1 MNLTNRAAQDE
12 QGSSAERASKDM
24 KTNIPSPLVPQGT
37 LPDNRGKSRVQFT
50 VLTILAV
57 HAVVL
62 GVVLLQGCK
71 RTSADPNVELQAL
84 ATNTP
89 PPEAMTPPPISI
101 PPPQVAQA
109 PATQLPV
116 PPIPVDTQAPPPSI
130 PLAPPADQTAIPP
143 QLPPAGSA
151 SQHVVVKGD
160 TFSTIAKKYGVTT
173 KAVTEANAGVDPTKL
188 KIGQKL
194 AVPAPTRAA
203 MGTTGSGT
211 TTGDKTYVVKSG
223 DTLFK
228 IAKNYGV
235 SPKNLRTANR
245 LRTDQIK
252 VGQKL
257 VIPTKGAAPMEAAG
271 GTGPGTST
279 QASPLP

>member
-1 MNLTNRAAQDE
+1 
-12 QGSSAERASKDM
+12 M
-24 KTNIPSPLVPQGT
+24 KTNNPSPLVPQGT

-71 RTSADPNVELQAL
+71 RTSTDPNLELQAL
-84 ATNTP
+84 ATNYP
-89 PPEAMTPPPISI
+89 PPEAIAPPPMSI

-109 PATQLPV
+109 PVTQQ
-116 PPIPVDTQAPPPSI
+116 PIQVETQAPPPVVAI
-130 PLAPPADQTAIPP
+130 TPPADPTPVIPP
-143 QLPPAGSA
+143 PLPAATGA

-160 TFSTIAKKYGVTT
+160 SFSTIAKKYGVTS
-173 KAVTEANAGVDPTKL
+173 KAVAEANPGIDSTRL

-194 AVPAPTRAA
+194 AVPPPTRTATGA
-203 MGTTGSGT
+203 TGSGT
-211 TTGDKTYVVKSG
+211 NGGDKTYVVKSG

-235 SPKNLRTANR
+235 SPKTLRTANQ

-257 VIPTKGAAPMEAAG
+257 VIPGKNGTPAVESGVG
-271 GTGPGTST
+271 GT
-279 QASPLP
+279 PLP

>member
-1 MNLTNRAAQDE
+1 
-12 QGSSAERASKDM
+12 M
-24 KTNIPSPLVPQGT
+24 KTNNPSPLVPQGT

-84 ATNTP
+84 ATNYP
-89 PPEAMTPPPISI
+89 PPEAVAPPPISAT
-101 PPPQVAQA
+101 PPPVVAQA
-109 PATQLPV
+109 PPT
-116 PPIPVDTQAPPPSI
+116 PIPSQIETPAQPPSTTIAPPPEPI
-130 PLAPPADQTAIPP
+130 PQT
-143 QLPPAGSA
+143 LPTAGNA
-151 SQHVVVKGD
+151 SQHVVVRGD
-160 TFSTIAKKYGVTT
+160 SFSTIAKKYGVTA
-173 KAVTEANAGVDPTKL
+173 KAIGEANPGIDSTRL

-194 AVPAPTRAA
+194 AVPAPSRVATG
-203 MGTTGSGT
+203 GTGIGT
-211 TTGDKTYVVKSG
+211 NGGEKTYVVKSG

-235 SPKNLRTANR
+235 SPKALRSVNN

-257 VIPTKGAAPMEAAG
+257 VIPNKGAAPMEAAG
-271 GTGPGTST
+271 GTGS
-279 QASPLP
+279 QATPLP

>member
-1 MNLTNRAAQDE
+1 
-12 QGSSAERASKDM
+12 M

-71 RTSADPNVELQAL
+71 RTATDPNAELQAL
-84 ATNTP
+84 ATNYP
-89 PPEAMTPPPISI
+89 PPEAVTPPPSST
-101 PPPQVAQA
+101 PPPQVAQLQ
-109 PATQLPV
+109 PTPINV
-116 PPIPVDTQAPPPSI
+116 PPPSHPQIDTQAPPVTIAQPPIESTPI
-130 PLAPPADQTAIPP
+130 ASAPATT
-143 QLPPAGSA
+143 GSA

-160 TFSTIAKKYGVTT
+160 SFSTIAKKYGVTVR
-173 KAVTEANAGVDPTKL
+173 AVADANPGVDSSHL

-194 AVPAPTRAA
+194 SVPAPTARTAT
-203 MGTTGSGT
+203 GSPGSGT
-211 TTGDKTYVVKSG
+211 NGGEKTYVVKSG

-228 IAKNYGV
+228 IAKTTGTT
-235 SPKNLRTANR
+235 PKALRTANR

-257 VIPTKGAAPMEAAG
+257 VIPSKGAVPMEAAG
-271 GTGPGTST
+271 GTGS
-279 QASPLP
+279 QAAPLP

>member
-1 MNLTNRAAQDE
+1 
-12 QGSSAERASKDM
+12 M
-24 KTNIPSPLVPQGT
+24 KTTNPSPLVPQGT

-71 RTSADPNVELQAL
+71 RTSADPNLELQAL

-89 PPEAMTPPPISI
+89 PPEAIAPPPISI
-101 PPPQVAQA
+101 PPPHVAQ
-109 PATQLPV
+109 V
-116 PPIPVDTQAPPPSI
+116 PPPQPVQLETQAPPPSI
-130 PLAPPADQTAIPP
+130 PIAPPAEQTSIPS
-143 QLPPAGSA
+143 QLPTGNGAA

-160 TFSTIAKKYGVTT
+160 TFSTIAKKYGVST
-173 KAVTEANAGVDPTKL
+173 KAVAEANAGVDPTKL

-194 AVPAPTRAA
+194 AVPAPTRMAA
-203 MGTTGSGT
+203 TGATGSGT
-211 TTGDKTYVVKSG
+211 TMGEKTHVVKSG

-235 SPKNLRTANR
+235 SAKTLRTANH

-257 VIPTKGAAPMEAAG
+257 VIPTKGSAPMEAAG
-271 GTGPGTST
+271 GTGTGS
-279 QASPLP
+279 QANPLP

>member
-1 MNLTNRAAQDE
+1 
-12 QGSSAERASKDM
+12 M

-71 RTSADPNVELQAL
+71 RTATDPNLELQAL
-84 ATNTP
+84 ATNYP
-89 PPEAMTPPPISI
+89 PPEAIAPPPVVTPPPA
-101 PPPQVAQA
+101 VAQA
-109 PATQLPV
+109 PVTPQPV
-116 PPIPVDTQAPPPSI
+116 QIDTQAPPPVVAI
-130 PLAPPADQTAIPP
+130 TPPADPTPVIPP
-143 QLPPAGSA
+143 PLPVAGGA

-160 TFSTIAKKYGVTT
+160 SFSTIAKKYGVTS
-173 KAVTEANAGVDPTKL
+173 KAVAEANPGIDSTRL

-194 AVPAPTRAA
+194 AVPPPTRTATGA
-203 MGTTGSGT
+203 TGSGT
-211 TTGDKTYVVKSG
+211 NGGDKTYVVKSG

-235 SPKNLRTANR
+235 SPKTLRTANQ

-257 VIPTKGAAPMEAAG
+257 VIPGKNGTPAVESGVG
-271 GTGPGTST
+271 GT
-279 QASPLP
+279 PLP

>member
-1 MNLTNRAAQDE
+1 
-12 QGSSAERASKDM
+12 M
-24 KTNIPSPLVPQGT
+24 KTNNPSPLVPQGT

-71 RTSADPNVELQAL
+71 RTAADPNLELQAL
-84 ATNTP
+84 ATNYP
-89 PPEAMTPPPISI
+89 PPEAIAPPPVTPPPV
-101 PPPQVAQA
+101 VAQA
-109 PATQLPV
+109 PVEPTPV
-116 PPIPVDTQAPPPSI
+116 QVETQAPPTIATI
-130 PLAPPADQTAIPP
+130 PQPTPEPTPVIPP
-143 QLPPAGSA
+143 PLPAATGA

-160 TFSTIAKKYGVTT
+160 SFSTIAKKYGVTS
-173 KAVTEANAGVDPTKL
+173 KAVAEANPGIDSTRL

-194 AVPAPTRAA
+194 AVPPPSRTATGA
-203 MGTTGSGT
+203 TGSGT
-211 TTGDKTYVVKSG
+211 NGGDKTYVVKSG

-235 SPKNLRTANR
+235 SPKVLRTANQ

-257 VIPTKGAAPMEAAG
+257 VIPGKNGTPAVESGVG
-271 GTGPGTST
+271 GT
-279 QASPLP
+279 PLP

>member
-1 MNLTNRAAQDE
+1 
-12 QGSSAERASKDM
+12 M
-24 KTNIPSPLVPQGT
+24 KTNNPSPLVPQGI

-71 RTSADPNVELQAL
+71 RTATDPNVELQAL

-89 PPEAMTPPPISI
+89 PPEAIAPPPMSI
-101 PPPQVAQA
+101 PPPTVAQ
-109 PATQLPV
+109 V
-116 PPIPVDTQAPPPSI
+116 PPAPVTQSPPTQIETQSPPPIAPPT
-130 PLAPPADQTAIPP
+130 DTASIPP
-143 QLPPAGSA
+143 QLPTAGGA
-151 SQHVVVKGD
+151 SQHVVIKGD

-173 KAVTEANAGVDPTKL
+173 KAVAEANTGVDPTKL

-194 AVPAPTRAA
+194 AVPAPTRTA
-203 MGTTGSGT
+203 TGSPGSVT
-211 TTGDKTYVVKSG
+211 NGGEKTYVVKSG

-235 SPKNLRTANR
+235 SAKTLRTANH

-271 GTGPGTST
+271 GTGTGTAT
-279 QASPLP
+279 QANPLP

>member
-1 MNLTNRAAQDE
+1 
-12 QGSSAERASKDM
+12 M
-24 KTNIPSPLVPQGT
+24 KTNNPSPLVPQGT

-71 RTSADPNVELQAL
+71 RTATDPNLELQAL
-84 ATNTP
+84 ATNYP
-89 PPEAMTPPPISI
+89 PPEAIAPPPVATPPPV
-101 PPPQVAQA
+101 VAQA
-109 PATQLPV
+109 PVTPAPM
-116 PPIPVDTQAPPPSI
+116 PAETQAPAPVVAI
-130 PLAPPADQTAIPP
+130 TPPAEPTPVIPP
-143 QLPPAGSA
+143 PLPAATGA

-160 TFSTIAKKYGVTT
+160 SFSTIAKKYGVTS
-173 KAVTEANAGVDPTKL
+173 KAVAEANPGIDSTRL

-194 AVPAPTRAA
+194 AVPPPTRTATGA
-203 MGTTGSGT
+203 TGSGT
-211 TTGDKTYVVKSG
+211 NGGDKTYVVKSG

-235 SPKNLRTANR
+235 SAKALRSANQ

-257 VIPTKGAAPMEAAG
+257 VIPGKNGPPAIESGVG
-271 GTGPGTST
+271 GT
-279 QASPLP
+279 PLP

>member
-1 MNLTNRAAQDE
+1 
-12 QGSSAERASKDM
+12 M
-24 KTNIPSPLVPQGT
+24 KTNNPSPLVPQGT

-71 RTSADPNVELQAL
+71 RTATDPNLELQAL
-84 ATNTP
+84 ATNYP
-89 PPEAMTPPPISI
+89 PPEAIAPPPT
-101 PPPQVAQA
+101 PTPLPQVAQA
-109 PATQLPV
+109 PINPTPV
-116 PPIPVDTQAPPPSI
+116 QAETQAPPPI
-130 PLAPPADQTAIPP
+130 ATITPPEPTPVIPP
-143 QLPPAGSA
+143 PLPTTSGA

-160 TFSTIAKKYGVTT
+160 SFSTVAKKYGVTS
-173 KAVTEANAGVDPTKL
+173 KAVAEANPGIDSTRL

-194 AVPAPTRAA
+194 AVPPPTRTATGA
-203 MGTTGSGT
+203 TGSGT
-211 TTGDKTYVVKSG
+211 NGGDKTYVVKSG

-235 SPKNLRTANR
+235 SPKVLRSANQ

-257 VIPTKGAAPMEAAG
+257 VIPGKNGTPAIESGVG
-271 GTGPGTST
+271 GT
-279 QASPLP
+279 PLP

>member
-1 MNLTNRAAQDE
+1 
-12 QGSSAERASKDM
+12 M
-24 KTNIPSPLVPQGT
+24 KTPNPSPLVPQGT

-89 PPEAMTPPPISI
+89 PPEAVQPPPISI
-101 PPPQVAQA
+101 PAPQVAQV
-109 PATQLPV
+109 PSTPV
-116 PPIPVDTQAPPPSI
+116 NPPPVQVETQAPPPAIQI
-130 PLAPPADQTAIPP
+130 PAPADQTSIPS
-143 QLPPAGSA
+143 QLPGANGA

-173 KAVTEANAGVDPTKL
+173 KAVAEANAGVDATKL

-194 AVPAPTRAA
+194 AVPAPTRTA
-203 MGTTGSGT
+203 TGSPGNGT
-211 TTGDKTYVVKSG
+211 STGEKTYVVKSG

-235 SPKNLRTANR
+235 SAKTLRTANH

-257 VIPTKGAAPMEAAG
+257 VIPTKGSAPMEAAG
-271 GTGPGTST
+271 GTGPGTSS
-279 QASPLP
+279 QANPLP

>member
-1 MNLTNRAAQDE
+1 
-12 QGSSAERASKDM
+12 M
-24 KTNIPSPLVPQGT
+24 KTNNPSPLVPQGT
-37 LPDNRGKSRVQFT
+37 LPDSRGKSRVQFT

-84 ATNTP
+84 ATNYP
-89 PPEAMTPPPISI
+89 PPEAVAPPPISAT
-101 PPPQVAQA
+101 PPPVVAQA
-109 PATQLPV
+109 PVTPT
-116 PPIPVDTQAPPPSI
+116 PIPSQIETPVQPPPTTITPPEPI
-130 PLAPPADQTAIPP
+130 PQALPTA
-143 QLPPAGSA
+143 PAGNA
-151 SQHVVVKGD
+151 SQHVVVRGD
-160 TFSTIAKKYGVTT
+160 SFSTIAKKYGVTA
-173 KAVTEANAGVDPTKL
+173 KAIGEANPGVDSTRL

-194 AVPAPTRAA
+194 AVPAPTRVATG
-203 MGTTGSGT
+203 GTGTGIGSNG
-211 TTGDKTYVVKSG
+211 GEKTYVVKSG

-235 SPKNLRTANR
+235 SAKALRSVNN

-257 VIPTKGAAPMEAAG
+257 VIPNKGAAPMEAAG
-271 GTGPGTST
+271 GTGS
-279 QASPLP
+279 QATPLP

>member
-1 MNLTNRAAQDE
+1 
-12 QGSSAERASKDM
+12 M
-24 KTNIPSPLVPQGT
+24 KTNNPSPLVPQGT

-71 RTSADPNVELQAL
+71 RTATDPNAELQAL
-84 ATNTP
+84 ATNYP
-89 PPEAMTPPPISI
+89 PPEAVTPPPPVAQIQPTPI
-101 PPPQVAQA
+101 NVPPPSHTLSPQ
-109 PATQLPV
+109 
-116 PPIPVDTQAPPPSI
+116 IDTQAPPVTTAQPPIEPTPIAS
-130 PLAPPADQTAIPP
+130 APPTT
-143 QLPPAGSA
+143 GSA

-160 TFSTIAKKYGVTT
+160 SFSSIAKKYGVST
-173 KAVTEANAGVDPTKL
+173 KAIAEANPGVDSSHL

-194 AVPAPTRAA
+194 SVPAPTARTAT
-203 MGTTGSGT
+203 GSPGSGT
-211 TTGDKTYVVKSG
+211 NGGDKTYVVKSG

-228 IAKNYGV
+228 IAKTTGTT
-235 SPKNLRTANR
+235 PKALRSANK

-257 VIPTKGAAPMEAAG
+257 VIPSKGSAPMEAAG
-271 GTGPGTST
+271 GTGS
-279 QASPLP
+279 QAAPLP

>member
-1 MNLTNRAAQDE
+1 
-12 QGSSAERASKDM
+12 M
-24 KTNIPSPLVPQGT
+24 KTPNPSPLVPQGT
-37 LPDNRGKSRVQFT
+37 LPDSRGKSRVQFT

-89 PPEAMTPPPISI
+89 PPEAFTPPPSST
-101 PPPQVAQA
+101 PPPLVAQ
-109 PATQLPV
+109 V
-116 PPIPVDTQAPPPSI
+116 PPSPTDTAPPTAQVETQAPPTIVNI
-130 PLAPPADQTAIPP
+130 PQPVEHAPIPP
-143 QLPPAGSA
+143 QLPTTGSA

-160 TFSTIAKKYGVTT
+160 SFSTIAKKYGITA
-173 KAVTEANAGVDPTKL
+173 KAVSEANPGIDSTKL

-194 AVPAPTRAA
+194 AVPAPSRTIAA
-203 MGTTGSGT
+203 TGATGSGSN
-211 TTGDKTYVVKSG
+211 GGEKTYVVKSG

-235 SPKNLRTANR
+235 SPKTLRTANH

-257 VIPTKGAAPMEAAG
+257 TIPTKGAAPMEAAG
-271 GTGPGTST
+271 GTAP
-279 QASPLP
+279 QQ

>member
-1 MNLTNRAAQDE
+1 
-12 QGSSAERASKDM
+12 M
-24 KTNIPSPLVPQGT
+24 KTNNPSPLVPQGT

-89 PPEAMTPPPISI
+89 PPEAITPPPIAV
-101 PPPQVAQA
+101 PPPQVAQ
-109 PATQLPV
+109 V
-116 PPIPVDTQAPPPSI
+116 PPTPVAQLETQAPPPTSAVPPPVEPTPI
-130 PLAPPADQTAIPP
+130 PVAQSPAAS
-143 QLPPAGSA
+143 GV

-160 TFSTIAKKYGVTT
+160 TFATIAKKYGITT

-194 AVPAPTRAA
+194 TVPAPTRMA
-203 MGTTGSGT
+203 TGSPGSGST
-211 TTGDKTYVVKSG
+211 SGEKTYVVKSG

-235 SPKNLRTANR
+235 SAKTLRTANH

-271 GTGPGTST
+271 GTGPGTGSAV
-279 QASPLP
+279 QANPLP

>member
-1 MNLTNRAAQDE
+1 
-12 QGSSAERASKDM
+12 
-24 KTNIPSPLVPQGT
+24 
-37 LPDNRGKSRVQFT
+37 
-50 VLTILAV
+50 
-57 HAVVL
+57 
-62 GVVLLQGCK
+62 VVLLQGCK
-71 RTSADPNVELQAL
+71 RTATDPNVELQAL

-89 PPEAMTPPPISI
+89 PPEAITPPPMSI
-101 PPPQVAQA
+101 PPPQVA
-109 PATQLPV
+109 ATQV
-116 PPIPVDTQAPPPSI
+116 IPPPLPVDTQASPPITTIATPPDQTSI
-130 PLAPPADQTAIPP
+130 PT
-143 QLPPAGSA
+143 QLPTAGGA

-173 KAVTEANAGVDPTKL
+173 KAVAEANGGVDPTKL

-194 AVPAPTRAA
+194 AVPAPTRTA
-203 MGTTGSGT
+203 TGAPGSVTNG
-211 TTGDKTYVVKSG
+211 GEKTYVVKSG

-235 SPKNLRTANR
+235 SAKTLRTANH

-271 GTGPGTST
+271 GTGTGTGT
-279 QASPLP
+279 QANPLP

>member
-1 MNLTNRAAQDE
+1 
-12 QGSSAERASKDM
+12 M
-24 KTNIPSPLVPQGT
+24 KTNNPSPLVPQGT

-71 RTSADPNVELQAL
+71 RTATDPNVELQAL

-89 PPEAMTPPPISI
+89 PPEAMTPPPVVT
-101 PPPQVAQA
+101 PPPQVAQIPQA
-109 PATQLPV
+109 PVAQAPL
-116 PPIPVDTQAPPPSI
+116 DTQAPPPTIAVPQPVVEPPPI
-130 PLAPPADQTAIPP
+130 PATQQLAAS
-143 QLPPAGSA
+143 GA

-160 TFSTIAKKYGVTT
+160 TFATIAKKYGVTT

-194 AVPAPTRAA
+194 AVPAPTRTAT
-203 MGTTGSGT
+203 GSPGSGT
-211 TTGDKTYVVKSG
+211 TSGEKTYVVKSG

-235 SPKNLRTANR
+235 SPKTLRTANH

-257 VIPTKGAAPMEAAG
+257 TIPNKGAAPMEAAG
-271 GTGPGTST
+271 GTGPGTGST
-279 QASPLP
+279 VQANPLP

>member
-1 MNLTNRAAQDE
+1 MKRAFQKQQRNSLKRE
-12 QGSSAERASKDM
+12 SKITM
-24 KTNIPSPLVPQGT
+24 KTNNPSPLVPQGI
-37 LPDNRGKSRVQFT
+37 LPDSRGKSRVQFT

-71 RTSADPNVELQAL
+71 RTSADPNMELQAL
-84 ATNTP
+84 ATNYP
-89 PPEAMTPPPISI
+89 PPEA
-101 PPPQVAQA
+101 
-109 PATQLPV
+109 L
-116 PPIPVDTQAPPPSI
+116 APPPS
-130 PLAPPADQTAIPP
+130 APPPEMAQIP
-143 QLPPAGSA
+143 QLPLNAVPTPVQIETQPPPVAVAQPIPEPVAPQPVPPPLPQGNA

-160 TFSTIAKKYGVTT
+160 SFSTIAKKYGVSS
-173 KAVTEANAGVDPTKL
+173 KAVAEANPGIDSTRL

-194 AVPAPTRAA
+194 AVPAPTIRTATGA
-203 MGTTGSGT
+203 TGSGAS
-211 TTGDKTYVVKSG
+211 GGEKTYVVKSG

-235 SPKNLRTANR
+235 TAKTLRTVNH

-257 VIPTKGAAPMEAAG
+257 VIPSKNGAPTVESGVGSA
-271 GTGPGTST
+271 
-279 QASPLP
+279 PLP

>member
-1 MNLTNRAAQDE
+1 
-12 QGSSAERASKDM
+12 M
-24 KTNIPSPLVPQGT
+24 KTNNPSPLVPQGT
-37 LPDNRGKSRVQFT
+37 LPDSRGKSRVQFT

-71 RTSADPNVELQAL
+71 RTSADPNLELQAL

-89 PPEAMTPPPISI
+89 PPEAIAPPPIAV
-101 PPPQVAQA
+101 PPPQVAQ
-109 PATQLPV
+109 V
-116 PPIPVDTQAPPPSI
+116 PPPQPIQVETQAPPPTIPIAAPSEQTSI
-130 PLAPPADQTAIPP
+130 PS
-143 QLPPAGSA
+143 QLPTATGA

-173 KAVTEANAGVDPTKL
+173 KAVAEANAGVDPTRL

-194 AVPAPTRAA
+194 AVPAPRMATGA
-203 MGTTGSGT
+203 TGSGT
-211 TTGDKTYVVKSG
+211 TTGEKTYVVKSG

-235 SPKNLRTANR
+235 SAKTLRVANH

-257 VIPTKGAAPMEAAG
+257 VIPTKGSAPMEAAG
-271 GTGPGTST
+271 GTGTGS
-279 QASPLP
+279 QANPLP

>member
-1 MNLTNRAAQDE
+1 
-12 QGSSAERASKDM
+12 
-24 KTNIPSPLVPQGT
+24 

-71 RTSADPNVELQAL
+71 RTATDPNAELAAL
-84 ATNTP
+84 ATNYP
-89 PPEAMTPPPISI
+89 PPEATAPPPSSTPPP
-101 PPPQVAQA
+101 VAQLQ
-109 PATQLPV
+109 PTPINVPQPSHTATTAQV
-116 PPIPVDTQAPPPSI
+116 ETQAPPIVVPPPTPIEPTAIAS
-130 PLAPPADQTAIPP
+130 APPTT
-143 QLPPAGSA
+143 GSA

-160 TFSTIAKKYGVTT
+160 SFSSIAKKYSVTT
-173 KAVTEANAGVDPTKL
+173 KAIAEANPGVDSSKL

-194 AVPAPTRAA
+194 NVPAPSVHAA
-203 MGTTGSGT
+203 TGSPGSGT
-211 TTGDKTYVVKSG
+211 NGGDKTYVVKSG

-228 IAKNYGV
+228 IAKTTGTT
-235 SPKNLRTANR
+235 PKALRTANK

-257 VIPTKGAAPMEAAG
+257 VIPSKGSVPMEAAG
-271 GTGPGTST
+271 GTGS
-279 QASPLP
+279 QAAPLP